1 MTTNFISP
9 AVPQS
14 YADQQN
20 SQYNHSGS
28 KYVDLKQRFND
39 TISTLQSM
47 KSSGVR
53 SQLKNAIAV
62 FQKNNPFIK
71 CFEDLQLCV
80 AGLTPMS
87 DILIDITI
95 QRTLNLTWV
104 IEILRNF
111 RDVQADP
118 INLYKVTA
126 GGDLAKLYPV
136 GTKLY
141 ASWDAQHTAIVY
153 WIIAVMI
160 YNQDPRNVM
169 VPSILYKVKNRADIR
184 ENFVSGN
191 SDIGKLRLDSIDLY
205 RQMVLGVRLDGS
217 KKTEWV
223 EAEQKQQYLEQA
235 GLFVTAEKF
244 GDTHMPGAI
253 SRMTEIDKY
262 TSVIIH
268 KFCMY
273 TTTIPTPRNIVS
285 QEIEIMCAW
294 FNMAKEDGIDYTDD
308 EIVSLGDHLHQLFG
322 ADFHESSDFWIQ
334 VRKAYEN
341 WHKKY
346 YANMPAQHQPKHIKV
361 AKNWNTGGTFL
372 WHQLSSTWTGG
383 PIPALNASTPFIPAR
398 KDLY

>member
-111 RDVQADP
+111 REVQADP
-118 INLYKVTA
+118 IKLYEVTA

-136 GTKLY
+136 GTILF

-160 YNQDPRNVM
+160 YNQDPRKVM

-191 SDIGKLRLDSIDLY
+191 SDIGKLR
-205 RQMVLGVRLDGS
+205 
-217 KKTEWV
+217 
-223 EAEQKQQYLEQA
+223 
-235 GLFVTAEKF
+235 
-244 GDTHMPGAI
+244 
-253 SRMTEIDKY
+253 
-262 TSVIIH
+262 
-268 KFCMY
+268 
-273 TTTIPTPRNIVS
+273 
-285 QEIEIMCAW
+285 
-294 FNMAKEDGIDYTDD
+294 
-308 EIVSLGDHLHQLFG
+308 
-322 ADFHESSDFWIQ
+322 
-334 VRKAYEN
+334 
-341 WHKKY
+341 
-346 YANMPAQHQPKHIKV
+346 
-361 AKNWNTGGTFL
+361 
-372 WHQLSSTWTGG
+372 
-383 PIPALNASTPFIPAR
+383 
-398 KDLY
+398 